1 MDKETLSELIRFL
14 EYLNTRYNTLE
25 KDLLEKDLLE
35 QEDDLLLEINKLRL
49 SSIANYEDRLLQI
62 ACTLFLPTGKDEVL
76 DNPRTCKCCSE

>member
-14 EYLNTRYNTLE
+14 EYLNTRYNT
-25 KDLLEKDLLE
+25 LEKDLLE